1 MFYNRDMQAFNQTQG
16 ILVPLPQA
24 NLDTDRIIPKQYL
37 KTVTR
42 SGLGIYLFD
51 EMRYHDKGFP
61 GKTAEERK
69 PREDFI
75 LNQQPYKQG
84 KILITG
90 ENFGCG
96 SSREHAVW
104 SLMDFG
110 IEVVIA
116 PSFAEIFFINCSKNG
131 LLTVELTEEQV
142 QQLLTLAQDKPGAT
156 AKVTLD
162 SQNIEAEDGRI
173 YNFAI
178 DKQRK
183 KIFAEG
189 LDDIAISLQE
199 ADKISDFE
207 TKHYQANPWLKDGIR

>member
-1 MFYNRDMQAFNQTQG
+1 MQAFNQTQG
-16 ILVPLPQA
+16 VLVPLPQA

-37 KTVTR
+37 KTVQR

-61 GKTAEERK
+61 GKLAEDRQL
-69 PREDFI
+69 RDDFI
-75 LNQQPYKQG
+75 LNRQPYNQG
-84 KILITG
+84 KILVTG

-110 IEVVIA
+110 IEVIIA

-131 LLTVELTEEQV
+131 LLTVELPEQGV
-142 QQLLTLAQDKPGAT
+142 KQLLASIANEAGVT
-156 AKVTLD
+156 AKVTLATQMVEVADGSTYEFTLD
-162 SQNIEAEDGRI
+162 S
-173 YNFAI
+173 
-178 DKQRK
+178 QRK

-189 LDDIAISLQE
+189 LDDIAVTLQDS
-199 ADKISDFE
+199 AKINDFE
-207 TKHYQANPWLKDGIR
+207 SKHHQDNPWLKDGIV

>member
-1 MFYNRDMQAFNQTQG
+1 MKAFNESQG
-16 ILVPLPQA
+16 ILIPLPQA

-37 KTVTR
+37 KTVQR

-61 GKTAEERK
+61 GKPAADRQ
-69 PREDFI
+69 PRDDFI
-75 LNQQPYKQG
+75 LNCDPYNQG
-84 KILITG
+84 KILVTG

-116 PSFAEIFFINCSKNG
+116 SSFAEIFFINCSKNG
-131 LLTVELTEEQV
+131 LLPVELAEAEV
-142 QQLLTLAQDKPGAT
+142 QQLINSAQDNPGT
-156 AKVTLD
+156 SAKVSLASQEVTLGD
-162 SQNIEAEDGRI
+162 SVYKFD
-173 YNFAI
+173 I
-178 DKQRK
+178 DPQRK

-189 LDDIAISLQE
+189 LDDIAITLQD
-199 ADKISDFE
+199 ATKISDFE
-207 TKHYQANPWLKDGIR
+207 TQHHQTHPWLKSGIS